1 MSLRYIDLESMRY
14 SRLGLGAASLLWAW
28 HLLGSSAYS
37 EYEVMLHLLPASVW
51 SLLFAV
57 HGLCTVA
64 FVVRNTDVGKW
75 AFLYDGVLG
84 FALWTV
90 STVCVYSYYWPN
102 QPTLLENVVTYSP
115 PAFLSAQVVV
125 AAYAWWRFILL
136 WAECGG
142 HVEAHPKE
150 HVS

>member
-14 SRLGLGAASLLWAW
+14 SRLGLGAASLLWAV
-28 HLLGSSAYS
+28 HLLGSSAYR
-37 EYEVMLHLLPASVW
+37 EYEVMLLLLPASVW

-57 HGLCTVA
+57 HGVCTVV

-75 AFLYDGVLG
+75 AFACDGLLG
-84 FALWTV
+84 FAVWTV
-90 STVCVYSYYWPN
+90 ATVSAYACYWPN
-102 QPTLLENVVTYSP
+102 MPTLLENVVAYSP

-142 HVEAHPKE
+142 QVDAHPK